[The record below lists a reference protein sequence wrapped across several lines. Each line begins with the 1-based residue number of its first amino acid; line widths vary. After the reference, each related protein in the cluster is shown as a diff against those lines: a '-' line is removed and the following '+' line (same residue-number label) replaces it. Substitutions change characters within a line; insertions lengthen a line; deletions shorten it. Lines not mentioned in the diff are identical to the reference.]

1 MTGVAGRGAKK
12 VGGSSGAG
20 SRRRD
25 NPEPSAMRRGLL
37 VVGMHRSGTSA
48 VTRILSL
55 CGAQLP
61 DHLMPSSERNPR
73 GYYESQR
80 IYDLHEELL
89 VELGSAWDDVA
100 ALPTEWLA
108 APTGSRWVERFAEAV
123 REEFGDA
130 PFLTLKDP
138 RLCRLVPLWLRIL
151 AKLGYRPSFVIPVRN
166 PLDVAASLQAAEGT
180 AEAKGLLLWLQYF
193 LAAERDTRGHPRAFV
208 GYDALL
214 RDWRVVV
221 EQISRDLD
229 LAFPRL
235 GARAGAEID
244 EFLSRALRHHSTSAR
259 ELEERRA
266 VPRWVKEAFAWAER
280 ASAGPEPPSDPLDQI
295 ALEMHPAEAAFGPVV
310 AALEVDRD
318 RLREDGARLRARMET
333 AEAQRDADG
342 AELRAA
348 RKNIEGLESHL
359 ALRDRQAGEF
369 LDWTRL
375 LLRWACR
382 TVHPGEAGQAHL
394 EATLQALE
402 GADAGSLPRLG
413 ATAIRLTQQAA
424 ELARV
429 SEEADSRKAQVQ
441 QLGRE
446 LAALRAEHREQQQEL
461 ERLREE
467 RAREADHLE
476 QQIRGLWQQI
486 SARDG
491 ELGRLKG
498 EVAAGAAAIVH
509 LEAERHPL
517 EQRLAASAARM
528 EELESAL
535 DRARQDGLIA
545 VAERDLLIE
554 QLRARLARIERS
566 WTWRVMR
573 PVRLLRNGAGKP

>member
-1 MTGVAGRGAKK
+1 M
-12 VGGSSGAG
+12 
-20 SRRRD
+20 
-25 NPEPSAMRRGLL
+25 
-37 VVGMHRSGTSA
+37 GMHRSGTSA
-48 VTRILSL
+48 ITRILSL

-89 VELGSAWDDVA
+89 AELGSAWDDVGP
-100 ALPTEWLA
+100 LPTEWLTG
-108 APTGSRWVERFAEAV
+108 PTAGRWVERFAEVV

-138 RLCRLVPLWLRIL
+138 RMCRLVPLWLRIL
-151 AKLGYRPSFVIPVRN
+151 AQLGYQPNFVIPVRS
-166 PLDVAASLQAAEGT
+166 PLDVAASLRVAEGT

-193 LAAERDTRGHPRAFV
+193 LAAERETRGFPRSFV

-214 RDWRVVV
+214 RDWRTVV

-229 LAFPRL
+229 IAFPRL

-244 EFLSRALRHHSTSAR
+244 AFLSSTLRHHSTST
-259 ELEERRA
+259 EDLVGRRA
-266 VPRWVKEAFAWAER
+266 VPRWVKETYAWAEL
-280 ASAGPEPPSDPLDQI
+280 AAAGPEPPSDRLDRI
-295 ALEMHPAEAAFGPVV
+295 ASEMYPAEVAFGPVV
-310 AALEVDRD
+310 AALEVAGERLLQEAERLGARTEALETSLDRD
-318 RLREDGARLRARMET
+318 REELRTARKDVERLEAHVALRE
-333 AEAQRDADG
+333 
-342 AELRAA
+342 
-348 RKNIEGLESHL
+348 
-359 ALRDRQAGEF
+359 RQAGEF

-375 LLRWACR
+375 LLSWACK
-382 TVHPGEAGQAHL
+382 TVHPGDAGDAHL

-402 GADAGSLPRLG
+402 GADPGSFPRLG

-441 QLGRE
+441 RLDRE
-446 LAALRAEHREQQQEL
+446 LTLLKQEYDSRRQDL

-467 RAREADHLE
+467 RAREEDHLQ

-491 ELGRLKG
+491 ELGRLKS
-498 EVAAGAAAIVH
+498 EVVAGAAAIAH
-509 LEAERHPL
+509 LEGDR
-517 EQRLAASAARM
+517 QTLAQQLATRADRIA
-528 EELESAL
+528 ELETAI
-535 DRARQDGLIA
+535 DEARQEGFRSI
-545 VAERDLLIE
+545 AERDRQIK
-554 QLRARLARIERS
+554 QLRAQLVRIERS
-566 WTWRVMR
+566 WVARILR
-573 PVRLLRNGAGKP
+573 PLHVLSDVPEKH